1 MKGMRQKSITD
12 FVVYELLKISIKT
25 VINLFDDEECLLRM
39 CKKNRLLLDIYAGAI
54 YVEDVYL

>member
-39 CKKNRLLLDIYAGAI
+39 CDKINYCLTSTLAQSM
-54 YVEDVYL
+54 